1 MENEEIKGAKT
12 DRVIELFFRA
22 LKGESLSAQKLADE
36 YRVSTRS
43 ISRDINNLKNFLAE
57 HSELLGY
64 PELVYSNTDHCYNLS
79 MDNLLTNKELFAITK
94 VLIGS
99 RAFKKNEELLKLI
112 EKLKKNT
119 TLADRQKLEKLIRKE
134 LFHYNEINFDCQSII
149 DNIWKIT
156 DCIENRNIITIT
168 YLKMNREKVK
178 RKIKPVSIIFSEF
191 YFYLIAYKCETDTP
205 NTPIYF
211 RIDRIIDTIVHRE
224 QYQLTKEQNVDEGLL
239 REKSQFMWPGPTR
252 RIRFEFTGP
261 SEQAILDRIPTAKTI
276 ERKNGKLIIEAEV
289 FSSGIKMFL
298 LSQGAW
304 VKVLEPDEFVL
315 EMKEEIDKMRALY

>member
-79 MDNLLTNKELFAITK
+79 MDNLLTNKELFSITK

-119 TLADRQKLEKLIRKE
+119 TLADRQKLENLYAK
-134 LFHYNEINFDCQSII
+134 NFF
-149 DNIWKIT
+149 
-156 DCIENRNIITIT
+156 TIMKST
-168 YLKMNREKVK
+168 
-178 RKIKPVSIIFSEF
+178 
-191 YFYLIAYKCETDTP
+191 
-205 NTPIYF
+205 
-211 RIDRIIDTIVHRE
+211 
-224 QYQLTKEQNVDEGLL
+224 LTV
-239 REKSQFMWPGPTR
+239 R
-252 RIRFEFTGP
+252 
-261 SEQAILDRIPTAKTI
+261 
-276 ERKNGKLIIEAEV
+276 
-289 FSSGIKMFL
+289 
-298 LSQGAW
+298 
-304 VKVLEPDEFVL
+304 VL
-315 EMKEEIDKMRALY
+315 

>member
-1 MENEEIKGAKT
+1 MK
-12 DRVIELFFRA
+12 
-22 LKGESLSAQKLADE
+22 
-36 YRVSTRS
+36 ST
-43 ISRDINNLKNFLAE
+43 
-57 HSELLGY
+57 
-64 PELVYSNTDHCYNLS
+64 
-79 MDNLLTNKELFAITK
+79 
-94 VLIGS
+94 
-99 RAFKKNEELLKLI
+99 
-112 EKLKKNT
+112 
-119 TLADRQKLEKLIRKE
+119 
-134 LFHYNEINFDCQSII
+134 FDCQSII

-168 YLKMNREKVK
+168 YLKMTSEKVK

-289 FSSGIKMFL
+289 FGSGIKMFL

-304 VKVLEPDEFVL
+304 VKVLGPDEFVL

>member
-289 FSSGIKMFL
+289 FGSGIKMFL

-304 VKVLEPDEFVL
+304 VKVLGPDEFVL
-315 EMKEEIDKMRALY
+315 EMKEEIDKMKALY

>member
-211 RIDRIIDTIVHRE
+211 RIDRIIDTIVHRG

-289 FSSGIKMFL
+289 FGSGIKMFL

-304 VKVLEPDEFVL
+304 VKVLGPDEFVL

>member
-119 TLADRQKLEKLIRKE
+119 TLADRHKLEKLIRKE

-289 FSSGIKMFL
+289 FGSGIKMFL

-304 VKVLEPDEFVL
+304 VKVLGPDEFVL

>member
-1 MENEEIKGAKT
+1 
-12 DRVIELFFRA
+12 
-22 LKGESLSAQKLADE
+22 
-36 YRVSTRS
+36 
-43 ISRDINNLKNFLAE
+43 
-57 HSELLGY
+57 
-64 PELVYSNTDHCYNLS
+64 

-211 RIDRIIDTIVHRE
+211 RIDRIIDTI
-224 QYQLTKEQNVDEGLL
+224 D
-239 REKSQFMWPGPTR
+239 SQR
-252 RIRFEFTGP
+252 AVSAYKR
-261 SEQAILDRIPTAKTI
+261 AKC
-276 ERKNGKLIIEAEV
+276 R
-289 FSSGIKMFL
+289 
-298 LSQGAW
+298 
-304 VKVLEPDEFVL
+304 
-315 EMKEEIDKMRALY
+315 

>member
-239 REKSQFMWPGPTR
+239 REKSQSMWPGPTR

-289 FSSGIKMFL
+289 FGSGIKMFL

-304 VKVLEPDEFVL
+304 VKVLGPDEFVL

>member
-79 MDNLLTNKELFAITK
+79 MDNLLTNKELFSITK

-289 FSSGIKMFL
+289 FGSGIKMFL

-304 VKVLEPDEFVL
+304 VKVLGPDEFVL

>member
-289 FSSGIKMFL
+289 FGSGIKMFL

-304 VKVLEPDEFVL
+304 VKVLGPDEFVL
-315 EMKEEIDKMRALY
+315 EMKEAIDNMRALY

>member
-289 FSSGIKMFL
+289 FGSGIKMFL

-304 VKVLEPDEFVL
+304 VKVLGPDEFVL